1 MSSNRGPGPGGP
13 APTVLAALAR
23 LAAGPV
29 PPRAGAA
36 YAHTAA
42 DGRTYYLH
50 GAGGAGRHG
59 GPGPRYWFA
68 RRPWAGA
75 TLAAVPEGWRVAES
89 PLTGRPSLR
98 KA

>member
-1 MSSNRGPGPGGP
+1 VNFGAGTP
-13 APTVLAALAR
+13 APPAAPEA
-23 LAAGPV
+23 LAAGP
-29 PPRAGAA
+29 GAA

-50 GAGGAGRHG
+50 GEGGAGRRG

-75 TLAAVPEGWRVAES
+75 TLAAMPPGWRVTES

-98 KA
+98 RA